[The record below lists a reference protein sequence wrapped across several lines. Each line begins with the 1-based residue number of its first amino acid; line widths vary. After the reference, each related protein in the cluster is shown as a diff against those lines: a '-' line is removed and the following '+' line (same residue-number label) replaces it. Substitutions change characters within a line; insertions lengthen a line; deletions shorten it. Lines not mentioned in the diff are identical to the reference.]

1 MSDDLRAQ
9 IALAAETAGLKKDFD
24 LAKQIAGDGFG
35 SMVNSA
41 NTAKAVFGALGAALS
56 VGAFTALIKGAIDGQ
71 AALHDLSQT
80 TGLSV
85 AALGQFKS
93 VGAYTETSLESIT
106 GASIKLSKA
115 MSLQDEES
123 KGAATAIKALG
134 IDFDSF
140 KKLNPEQQM
149 LAVSKAMGEFADGAD
164 KTAAATLLF
173 GKEGAKLLPFLADL
187 GDAADKI
194 TTKLTDQEIETRRV
208 QAAMSDAFGD
218 NLIAIRKSSDGW
230 QKELA
235 NGLLPALFEA
245 SEVIKGMV
253 GGTGGLKDQVA
264 ALAKDGTLAEWAR
277 GAMTAFSYLLDVGQ
291 GLFSLLPML
300 GKLIAGVAAGTSTL
314 FGGIFEAL
322 GKLKSGDVT
331 GAWDSLKGG
340 FAGVA
345 EVANQTGEDIGRIWG
360 QELLGQKFRDR
371 MDDMKGMQVEA
382 KETKKQL
389 DLQAVLKANELAK
402 QRDAEA
408 TKRAAEETK
417 KLIAAWEAAE
427 KAGEDLMR
435 SITLKNAELQREI
448 DLGRELSPLEQ
459 QLAKFESDL
468 AAGKVIMSEADIA
481 ATREALKFG
490 DALRQEKQW
499 LDETTKANA
508 AALDA
513 QDKNTESVR
522 QAVAKQQESNAVLGL
537 SAEALHVH
545 EQALLN
551 DKIAALYA
559 KAANEE
565 LANVDMATKLRA
577 EAAEWEKLR
586 DLKAQAFDAKVAQ
599 DFLANAQHTF
609 EGVAGGFADAMMGGV
624 DSIKKYLKTQLENML
639 IRVPLQMVAQ
649 GLAGD
654 ATNALAQAFGIS
666 QPGGAKPGIGDLFKS
681 GKDIYNLFAGA
692 GGGGTILGGVG
703 GNLLTGGAGL
713 DVGAGLGIEG
723 LGSSFG
729 AAEFGLGADI
739 FGGGAAGAELL
750 GGTAAA
756 GGAGVM
762 STIAAAAPYVAAA
775 VALYTLVK
783 KFGGSTPHMGG
794 YVMAN
799 ADGSISDITG
809 AQGGR
814 QQAETQT
821 AVGALSGTL
830 VGLLNE
836 TSRNF
841 GGSGGYS
848 ARGVFESDNN
858 DPSWALFHLIK
869 DNQRVGGFDALGT
882 LDKDPT
888 KGFAQFSAMAAS
900 SVRDALK
907 GMDLPAW
914 AADVLDSLGKDPTV
928 EGLAKSLQQINAT
941 KAALRGMVDIVRP
954 LGGVFGKL
962 GGLSS
967 DAQMQLAKFTGGIE
981 SFLQKTSSYVQNYFT
996 DEEQAAIQAQSIM
1009 RTLTGVGL
1017 DGNSLKEK
1025 GDLRRLMDSIDPG
1038 NEQGR
1043 QQIAALL
1050 NINADFATL
1059 SKYLETSG
1067 MTLAGLAALQPGTV
1081 SVLEKLTQ
1089 TSATDTAATET
1100 ATAAKDTATST
1111 KEVATSSKE
1120 TASSVSTLVAQNATA
1135 LPTILE
1141 VLQQLLARVTEIEST
1156 MEREAGRPVG
1166 A

>member
-1 MSDDLRAQ
+1 MSGDLRAE
-9 IALAAETAGLKKDFD
+9 IALAAEYAGLRKDMD
-24 LAKQIAGDGFG
+24 SAKAIVGDGLG

-56 VGAFTALIKGAIDGQ
+56 VGAFAALVKGAIDGQ

-115 MSLQDEES
+115 MAMQDEES

-187 GDAADKI
+187 GENADKI
-194 TTKLTDQEIETRRV
+194 TAKLTDQEIETRRL

-218 NLIAIRKSSDGW
+218 NLTAIRKSGEGW

-300 GKLIAGVAAGTSTL
+300 GKVIAGVAAGASTL
-314 FGGIFEAL
+314 FGGIFEAMN
-322 GKLKSGDVT
+322 KLKTGDIS

-345 EVANQTGEDIGRIWG
+345 EVATQTGEDIGKIWG
-360 QELLGQKFRDR
+360 QELLGAKFRDR
-371 MDDMKGMQVEA
+371 MDDMKGLQTEA

-402 QRDAEA
+402 QREAEA
-408 TKRAAEETK
+408 TKRQAEETK

-435 SITLKNAELQREI
+435 SVALKNAELQKELDI
-448 DLGRELSPLEQ
+448 GRELSPLEQ

-468 AAGKVIMSEADIA
+468 AAGKVIMSEADA
-481 ATREALKFG
+481 EATRQKIKFG
-490 DALRQEKQW
+490 DSLRQEKEW
-499 LDETTKANA
+499 LVETTKANQ

-522 QAVAKQQESNAVLGL
+522 QAVLKQQESNAVLGL
-537 SAEALHVH
+537 SAEALHLH
-545 EQALLN
+545 EQALIN
-551 DKIAALYA
+551 DKIAALLT
-559 KAANEE
+559 KAANQD
-565 LANVDMATKLRA
+565 LVNADMAGKLRA

-586 DLKAQAFDAKVAQ
+586 DLKAQAFDAKLAQ
-599 DFLANAQHTF
+599 DFLASAQHTF

-624 DSIKKYLKTQLENML
+624 DSIKKYLKSQLENML

-654 ATNALAQAFGIS
+654 ATNALASVLGINQA
-666 QPGGAKPGIGDLFKS
+666 GGKKPGIGDILSS
-681 GKDIYNLFAGA
+681 GKDIYSLIA
-692 GGGGTILGGVG
+692 GGGSGTILGGLG
-703 GNLLTGGAGL
+703 SSTLTGGAGL
-713 DVGAGLGIEG
+713 EIGAGLGIDG
-723 LGSSFG
+723 VGASFG
-729 AAEFGLGADI
+729 AEFGLGADI
-739 FGGGAAGAELL
+739 FGGSALGAEAL

-756 GGAGVM
+756 SGAGIM
-762 STIAAAAPYVAAA
+762 STVAAAAPYIAAA

-783 KFGGSTPHMGG
+783 SFGGSTPHVGG
-794 YVMAN
+794 YAMAN
-799 ADGSISDITG
+799 ADGSITDITG
-809 AQGGR
+809 QQGGR
-814 QQAETQT
+814 QQKETQT
-821 AVGALSGTL
+821 AVGALASTL
-830 VGLLNE
+830 VGVLNDA
-836 TSRNF
+836 SKDF

-869 DNQRVGGFDALGT
+869 DGQQVGGFDALGT
-882 LDKDPT
+882 LDKDPS
-888 KGFAQFSAMAAS
+888 KGFAQFSAMAAG

-907 GMDLPAW
+907 AMDLPAW
-914 AADVLDSLGKDPTV
+914 AASILDSLGKDPSV
-928 EGLAKSLQQINAT
+928 EGLVKGLEQIRAVR
-941 KAALRGMVDIVRP
+941 AALNDMTDAVAP
-954 LGGVFGKL
+954 LGGVFGRL
-962 GGLSS
+962 GSLSS
-967 DAQMQLAKFTGGIE
+967 DAKMQLAEFTGGIQ
-981 SFLQKTSSYVQNYFT
+981 SFLQKTASYVQNYFT
-996 DEEQAAIQAQSIM
+996 DEEQAAIQAQNIM
-1009 RTLTGVGL
+1009 RTLSAAGI
-1017 DGNSLKEK
+1017 DGNQLREK
-1025 GDLRRLMDSIDPG
+1025 GDLRRLMDSLDP
-1038 NEQGR
+1038 NSEQGR
-1043 QQIAALL
+1043 KQIAALL
-1050 NINADFATL
+1050 NIGTDFATL

-1067 MTLAGLAALQPGTV
+1067 MTLAGLAALQPSTAAA
-1081 SVLEKLTQ
+1081 LDKLTQ
-1089 TSATDTAATET
+1089 TSATDTAATDT

-1120 TASSVSTLVAQNATA
+1120 TATSVATIAAQNAAA

-1141 VLQQLLARVTEIEST
+1141 VLQELLARVSEIEST
-1156 MEREAGRPVG
+1156 MEREAGKPV
-1166 A
+1166 AA